1 MSEIVREEGKTI
13 VKPSENIADK
23 MAQQFSK
30 ELLCELEEGCKEL
43 VVDLRSVTMVDS
55 IGIGILIATCN
66 TLHESDGKLTVINVS
81 KDIYKLLKAM
91 RLDQH
96 FEVKMIRG

>member
-1 MSEIVREEGKTI
+1 MSKIVKEEGKTI
-13 VKPSENIADK
+13 VKPSQNLVAN
-23 MAQQFSK
+23 MAQELRK
-30 ELLCELEEGCKEL
+30 ELICVLEEGCKEL
-43 VVDLRSVTMVDS
+43 VVDMRSVTMVDS

-66 TLHESDGKLTVINVS
+66 TLRESDGNLTLTNVS

-96 FEVKMIRG
+96 FKIKMIRD